1 MGKAVNALSRFSS
14 FSPLSLIALKTSRR
28 RSLVQSQFAFKVVR
42 FHERGVVFVVVV
54 VVVFCL
60 GEVGDRVW
68 LVFVDVVVFCLGEEG
83 DRVSLDCM

>member
-42 FHERGVVFVVVV
+42 FHEKGVVFVVV

-60 GEVGDRVW
+60 GE
-68 LVFVDVVVFCLGEEG
+68 EG
-83 DRVSLDCM
+83 NRVSLDCM